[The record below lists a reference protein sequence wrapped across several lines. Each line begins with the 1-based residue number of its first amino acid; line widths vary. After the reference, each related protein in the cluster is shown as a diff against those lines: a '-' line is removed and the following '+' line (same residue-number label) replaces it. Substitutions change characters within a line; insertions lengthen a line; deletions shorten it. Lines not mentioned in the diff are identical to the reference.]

1 MPRERVGK
9 NMNKKKVIVLIVALV
24 ILVVAIVCLVLF
36 FNKRAKYVYD
46 VVEVSNIEYNVI
58 NVDNRSG
65 VIDGDGNIIIEPTYN
80 VIQIPDPSKPVFI
93 CMSDYNTET
102 KEYQTK
108 VLNEKREQIL
118 TGYESVQAIP
128 NETTADGIPFEK
140 TALKYK
146 KDGKYGL
153 LNINGDEITDPI
165 FDEISSMTYKEGM
178 FLVKQNDKLGVI
190 NQNGVFVIEP
200 EYDNITADNYYDVE
214 TKYQRTGFIVC
225 KIEENG
231 YRYGYIN
238 YKGDMILKP
247 EFSEVER
254 VTELEDEKNVYL
266 VAYKDGQAGLLRDKK
281 VILNYEYESISYNAY
296 NDVFVVQRNG
306 KQGIVDREGE
316 TKLDTKYTEITFG
329 GIYVNA
335 QEDGQSKVL
344 DLNGNEVT
352 NGYISSMPTKDG
364 AHSIVYGEDEIYKII
379 DNSGNVVVDKN
390 YTYIEE
396 LDNNY
401 FIVANY
407 NNNGIIDLTG
417 KSVIDLRYSSIF
429 KLDGTELIQANDAST
444 NTISLINKNMEIV
457 VTMAEAE
464 IEVED
469 SYVKLYSEDEIKYFD
484 LTGKELTAQEVFPNH
499 QLFAKKINDKWGFV
513 DKDGNLQVQNEYDLV
528 TDFNEYGFAGIM
540 VDGKWGV
547 IKEDKS
553 IVVEPKYELDSIS
566 PMFIGEY
573 YMVEE
578 WYGNDYYTNE
588 TDGEEAESQTE
599 QENNVEESNSMEN
612 SEAENNETVNNE
624 VDENVAQ
631 E

>member
-1 MPRERVGK
+1 MS
-9 NMNKKKVIVLIVALV
+9 KKKVMILVVALV
-24 ILVVAIVCLVLF
+24 IVVVAVVCLVLF

-46 VVEVSNIEYNVI
+46 VVKVSNIEYSVI
-58 NVDNRSG
+58 SVDNRSG

-80 VIQIPDPSKPVFI
+80 VIQIPDPSKPIFI
-93 CMSDYNTET
+93 CMSDYNVET

-118 TGYESVQAIP
+118 TGYESVQAIQ

-153 LNINGDEITDPI
+153 LNINGEEITDPV
-165 FDEISSMTYKEGM
+165 FEEISSMTYKEGM

-200 EYDNITADNYYDVE
+200 EYDNITADNYYDLA
-214 TKYQRTGFIVC
+214 TQYQRTGFIVC

-238 YKGDMILKP
+238 YKGDIILKP
-247 EFSEVER
+247 EFSEIER
-254 VTELEDEKNVYL
+254 ITELEDEKNVYL

-281 VILNYEYESISYNAY
+281 VILNYEYEDISYNAY
-296 NDVFVVQRNG
+296 NNVFVVQRNG
-306 KQGIVDREGE
+306 KQGIVDRDGKI
-316 TKLDTKYTEITFG
+316 KLDTKYTDITFG
-329 GIYVNA
+329 GTYVNA
-335 QEDGQSKVL
+335 KEDGQSKVL

-352 NGYISSMPTKDG
+352 NGYISNMPTKDG
-364 AHSIVYGEDEIYKII
+364 AYSIVYGEDEIYKIV
-379 DNSGNVVVDKN
+379 DNNGNVVVDNN

-417 KSVIDLRYSSIF
+417 KSVVDLRYSSIF
-429 KLDGTELIQANDAST
+429 KLEDTELIQANDAST

-457 VTMAEAE
+457 ATMAEAE
-464 IEVED
+464 IEVEE
-469 SYVKLYSEDEIKYFD
+469 SYIRLHSEDEIRYFD
-484 LTGKELTAQEVFPNH
+484 YTGKELTAQEVFPNH

-513 DKDGNLQVQNEYDLV
+513 DKDGNVQVQSEYDLV

-540 VDGKWGV
+540 IDGKWGV

-553 IVVEPKYELDSIS
+553 IVLEPTYELSSMS
-566 PMFIGEY
+566 PEFIGKY
-573 YMVEE
+573 YKVEE
-578 WYGNDYYTNE
+578 WYGNDYYTDETKEENE
-588 TDGEEAESQTE
+588 QESEPVET
-599 QENNVEESNSMEN
+599 QENNVEPGL
-612 SEAENNETVNNE
+612 NE
-624 VDENVAQ
+624 VLENGVIDY
-631 E
+631 EETLEE

>member
-1 MPRERVGK
+1 MILV
-9 NMNKKKVIVLIVALV
+9 VALV
-24 ILVVAIVCLVLF
+24 IVVVAVVCLVLF

-46 VVEVSNIEYNVI
+46 VVKVSNIEYNVI
-58 NVDNRSG
+58 SVDNRSG

-80 VIQIPDPSKPVFI
+80 VIQIPDPSKPIFI
-93 CMSDYNTET
+93 CMSDYNVET

-118 TGYESVQAIP
+118 TGYESVQAIQ

-153 LNINGDEITDPI
+153 LNINGEEITDPV
-165 FDEISSMTYKEGM
+165 FEEISSMTYKEGM

-200 EYDNITADNYYDVE
+200 EYDNITADNYYDLA
-214 TKYQRTGFIVC
+214 TQYQRTGFIVC

-238 YKGDMILKP
+238 YKGDIILKP
-247 EFSEVER
+247 EFSEIER
-254 VTELEDEKNVYL
+254 ITELEDEKNVYL

-281 VILNYEYESISYNAY
+281 VILNYEYEDISYNAY
-296 NDVFVVQRNG
+296 NNVFVVQRNG
-306 KQGIVDREGE
+306 KQGIVDRDGKI
-316 TKLDTKYTEITFG
+316 KLDTKYTDITFG
-329 GIYVNA
+329 GTYVNA
-335 QEDGQSKVL
+335 KEDGQSKVL

-352 NGYISSMPTKDG
+352 NGYISNMPTKDG
-364 AHSIVYGEDEIYKII
+364 AYSIVYGEDEIYKIV
-379 DNSGNVVVDKN
+379 DNNGNVVVDNN

-417 KSVIDLRYSSIF
+417 KSVVDLRYSSIF
-429 KLDGTELIQANDAST
+429 KLEDTELIQANDAST

-457 VTMAEAE
+457 ATMAEAE
-464 IEVED
+464 IEVEE
-469 SYVKLYSEDEIKYFD
+469 SYIRLHSEDEIRHFD
-484 LTGKELTAQEVFPNH
+484 YTGKELTAQEVFPDH

-513 DKDGNLQVQNEYDLV
+513 DKDGNVQVQSEYDLV

-540 VDGKWGV
+540 IDGKWGV

-553 IVVEPKYELDSIS
+553 IVLEPTYELSSMS
-566 PMFIGEY
+566 PEFIGKY
-573 YMVEE
+573 YKVEE
-578 WYGNDYYTNE
+578 WYGNDYYTDETKEENE
-588 TDGEEAESQTE
+588 QESEPVET
-599 QENNVEESNSMEN
+599 QENNVEPGL
-612 SEAENNETVNNE
+612 NE
-624 VDENVAQ
+624 VLENGVIDY
-631 E
+631 EETLEE

>member
-1 MPRERVGK
+1 
-9 NMNKKKVIVLIVALV
+9 MNKKKVIILIVALV
-24 ILVVAIVCLVLF
+24 IIIAVIICLVLF

-46 VVEVSNIEYNVI
+46 VVQVSDVKYNVI

-65 VIDGDGNIIIEPTYN
+65 VIDENGNVVIEPTYN
-80 VIQIPDPSKPVFI
+80 AIQIPDPSKPVFI
-93 CMSDYNTET
+93 CMSNYNTET

-118 TGYESVQAIP
+118 TGYELVQAIP
-128 NETTADGIPFEK
+128 NETTSDGVPFEK

-153 LNINGDEITDPI
+153 ININGKEITDPI

-190 NQNGVFVIEP
+190 NQKGVYVINP

-214 TKYQRTGFIVC
+214 TKYQKTGFIVC

-238 YKGDMILKP
+238 YKGDVVLKP
-247 EFSEVER
+247 EYSEVER

-266 VAYKDGQAGLLRDKK
+266 VAYKDGQAGLLRNKK
-281 VILNYEYESISYNAY
+281 LILNYEYEDISYNAY
-296 NDVFVVQRNG
+296 NNMFVVQRNG
-306 KQGIVDREGE
+306 KQGIVDTNGR
-316 TKLDTKYTEITFG
+316 TKLDTKYTDITFG
-329 GIYVNA
+329 GVYVNLK
-335 QEDGQSKVL
+335 EDGQSKVV
-344 DLNGNEVT
+344 DLNGNEIT
-352 NGYISSMPTKDG
+352 NGYISNMPTKDG
-364 AHSIVYGEDEIYKII
+364 NHGIVYGEDEIYKII
-379 DNSGNVVVDKN
+379 DNNGNVVVDKN

-407 NNNGIIDLTG
+407 NNNGVIDLTG
-417 KSVIDLRYSSIF
+417 KSVIDLRYSSIL
-429 KLDGTELIQANDAST
+429 KLDGTEIIQANDAST
-444 NTISLINKNMEIV
+444 NTISLINKNMEIIAN
-457 VTMAEAE
+457 MAEAE

-469 SYVKLYSEDEIKYFD
+469 NYIKLYSENEIKYFD

-499 QLFAKKINDKWGFV
+499 KLFAKKIDNKWGFV
-513 DKDGNLQVQNEYDLV
+513 DKDGNLQIQNEYDLV
-528 TDFNEYGFAGIM
+528 TEFNKYGFAGIL

-553 IVVEPKYELDSIS
+553 IILEPIYELDNIS
-566 PMFIGEY
+566 PEFIGEY
-573 YMVEE
+573 YRIEG

-588 TDGEEAESQTE
+588 VENESDTNMEEGDNILSES
-599 QENNVEESNSMEN
+599 NDDKEESNN
-612 SEAENNETVNNE
+612 TNILQDN
-624 VDENVAQ
+624 
-631 E
+631 

>member
-1 MPRERVGK
+1 
-9 NMNKKKVIVLIVALV
+9 MNKKKVIILIVALV
-24 ILVVAIVCLVLF
+24 IIIAVIICLVLF

-46 VVEVSNIEYNVI
+46 VVQVSDVKYNVI

-65 VIDGDGNIIIEPTYN
+65 VIDENGNVIIEPTYN

-118 TGYESVQAIP
+118 TGYELVQAIP
-128 NETTADGIPFEK
+128 NETTSDGIPFEK

-153 LNINGDEITDPI
+153 ININGKEVTDPI

-190 NQNGVFVIEP
+190 NQKGVYVINP

-214 TKYQRTGFIVC
+214 TKYQKTGFIVC
-225 KIEENG
+225 KIEDNG

-238 YKGDMILKP
+238 YKGDVVLKP
-247 EFSEVER
+247 EYSEVER

-266 VAYKDGQAGLLRDKK
+266 VAYKDGQAGLLRNKK
-281 VILNYEYESISYNAY
+281 LILNYEYEDISYNAY
-296 NDVFVVQRNG
+296 NNLFVVQRNG
-306 KQGIVDREGE
+306 KQGIVDTNGK
-316 TKLDTKYTEITFG
+316 TKLDTKYTDITFG
-329 GIYVNA
+329 GIYVNLK
-335 QEDGQSKVL
+335 EDGQSKVV
-344 DLNGNEVT
+344 DLSGNEIT
-352 NGYISSMPTKDG
+352 NGYISNMPTKDG
-364 AHSIVYGEDEIYKII
+364 NHGIVYGEDEIYKII
-379 DNSGNVVVDKN
+379 DNNGNVVVDKN

-417 KSVIDLRYSSIF
+417 KSVIDLRYSSIL
-429 KLDGTELIQANDAST
+429 KLDGTEIIQANDAST
-444 NTISLINKNMEIV
+444 NTINLINKNMEIIAN
-457 VTMAEAE
+457 MAEAE

-469 SYVKLYSEDEIKYFD
+469 NYIKLYSENEIKYFD

-499 QLFAKKINDKWGFV
+499 KLFAKKIDNKWGFV
-513 DKDGNLQVQNEYDLV
+513 DKDGNLQIQNEYDLV
-528 TDFNEYGFAGIM
+528 TEFNKYGFAGIL

-553 IVVEPKYELDSIS
+553 IILEPIYELDNIS
-566 PMFIGEY
+566 PEFIGEY
-573 YMVEE
+573 YRIEG

-588 TDGEEAESQTE
+588 VENESDTNMEEGDNILSES
-599 QENNVEESNSMEN
+599 NDDKEESNN
-612 SEAENNETVNNE
+612 TNILQDN
-624 VDENVAQ
+624 
-631 E
+631 